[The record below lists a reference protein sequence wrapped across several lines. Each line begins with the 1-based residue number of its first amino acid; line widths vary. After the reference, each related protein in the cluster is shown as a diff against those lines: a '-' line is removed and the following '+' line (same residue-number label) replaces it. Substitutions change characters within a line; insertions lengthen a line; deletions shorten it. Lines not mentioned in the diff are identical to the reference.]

1 MAREIKFR
9 AWKDGI
15 GWLPPFQLSST
26 GARTVEV
33 GCYLEQF
40 TGLKD
45 KNGVEIYEG
54 DIVKSVRREDEGGGW
69 HSDHSIIGA
78 VEFNADW
85 GVRIQDPKN
94 HYQSTASKWR
104 DYYEVEVIGNIHSNP
119 ELLK

>member
-1 MAREIKFR
+1 MGEGTQPADKAQKFPVFVPVVFMGEG
-9 AWKDGI
+9 KCVI
-15 GWLPPFQLSST
+15 
-26 GARTVEV
+26 
-33 GCYLEQF
+33 EQF